1 MGMRSEMSHEPRP
14 RAEYYESR
22 TDLYSQGDIFRD
34 VPLAYPTPAAEIAIE
49 DTDTPEE
56 TARTFL
62 SGPLEYG
69 LAMLISP
76 TCSMR
81 SQTAGRDYA
90 HPVRTL
96 VPLRPVTELT
106 DMGILDRSKRNIA
119 EKRDSLINYM
129 WIPDNDTLGIPE
141 SLALLY
147 MPVTLHHEMLDGL
160 RVTQLAHDATC
171 QLQKKLAW
179 HATSVLLDRAEFDPP
194 MD

>member
-1 MGMRSEMSHEPRP
+1 MSHQPRP
-14 RAEYYESR
+14 RATYYESR
-22 TDLYSQGDIFRD
+22 TALYSQGDIFRD
-34 VPLAYPTPAAEIAIE
+34 VPLAYPAPAAEIAIE
-49 DTDTPEE
+49 DTFEE

-69 LAMLISP
+69 YAMLISP

-96 VPLRPVTELT
+96 IPLRPVTELA
-106 DMGILDRSKRNIA
+106 DMGILDQSKRNLA

-129 WIPDNDTLGIPE
+129 WVPADESLGIPE

-147 MPVTLHHEMLDGL
+147 MPVTLHHDMLDGL
-160 RVTQLAHDATC
+160 RVTQLGRDAAC

-179 HATSVLLDRAEFDPP
+179 HATSVLLDRSEFDPP
-194 MD
+194 LD